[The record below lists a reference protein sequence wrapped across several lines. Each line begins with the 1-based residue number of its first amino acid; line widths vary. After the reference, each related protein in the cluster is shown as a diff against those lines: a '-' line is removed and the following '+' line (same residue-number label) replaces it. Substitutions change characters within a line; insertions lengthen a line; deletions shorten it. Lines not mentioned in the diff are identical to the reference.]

1 MSTTTTAAD
10 RLPEQPHGHSEPTP
24 HHTVNYLMIFM
35 YLVILTAATFGVSFY
50 RFSSEFINVLLAMI
64 VASTKASLVVLFF
77 MHVKFEGKLI
87 RAMLVVPLCLCVI
100 LVLALIPD
108 IFMTDP
114 VRNAASA
121 SLHLFNPITAF
132 FHGFGG

>member
-1 MSTTTTAAD
+1 MTTSAAG
-10 RLPEQPHGHSEPTP
+10 RLPEPAHGHTEPTP
-24 HHTVNYLMIFM
+24 HHHVNYVMIFV

-64 VASTKASLVVLFF
+64 VATTKASLVALFF
-77 MHVKFEGKLI
+77 MHLKFEGKLV
-87 RAMLVVPLCLCVI
+87 RALMIVPLCLCVI
-100 LVLALIPD
+100 LVTALIPD

-121 SLHLFNPITAF
+121 SLHLFNPITAL